1 MEYYLILIPILLT
14 VILIAICRVV
24 KGKEFFDQ
32 KYKED
37 GAATAMF
44 LSIPTL
50 FTLMLI
56 AFLSFSMKSCNS
68 TDTEYLSYYYTKL
81 RHTDKWNEY
90 IHQTCTR
97 RVKTGETQD
106 GEPIY
111 KEEEYD
117 CSYVDEHPERW
128 IAYDNDNSEIYLN
141 EDEWMRIKN
150 KWKVPS
156 IFVDMHRDYYTLD
169 GDAQDYAW
177 DKKKETIETYSQT
190 HQYHNYIANSQ
201 SQFKFRDISRDE
213 AKELGLYDYPK
224 IENNEQNPIIG
235 YIKFIK
241 NSDIKE
247 LQYLNAI
254 YGKSKQFRTFVLIYA
269 DKSPSIVE
277 DQRCY
282 WQGGNKNEF
291 IICIGIDSKTNELK
305 WVNGFT
311 WMDDETMLLRCRDEM
326 SQKKQFLIKDYSQW
340 IQKNIKLWKR
350 KEFKDFEYIE
360 EDVSLT
366 DGQMMEI
373 MVTVIIVNILI
384 LIIFGCAIMSN
395 EKMTFV

>member
-128 IAYDNDNSEIYLN
+128 IAYDNDNSEIYLD

-169 GDAQDYAW
+169 GDAQDYVW

-201 SQFKFRDISRDE
+201 SQFKFRDISRSE
-213 AKELGLYDYPK
+213 ANELGLYDYPK

-235 YIKFIK
+235 YTKFVK

-360 EDVSLT
+360 EDASLT
-366 DGQMMEI
+366 DGQMMGI
-373 MVTVIIVNILI
+373 MVTVIIVNVLI
-384 LIIFGCAIMSN
+384 FIIFGCAIMSN

>member
-1 MEYYLILIPILLT
+1 
-14 VILIAICRVV
+14 VV

-169 GDAQDYAW
+169 GDAQDYVW

>member
-169 GDAQDYAW
+169 GDAQDYVW

-360 EDVSLT
+360 EDASLT